1 MVQSQ
6 QSKHRNNVWDLF
18 KVNHEDTDTNEV
30 IDVFIVNFGQI
41 SHIALVFP
49 LLTLNKQMQ
58 AEVYRIYLIIT
69 DTCIQPI
76 SICFNCY
83 DYTELLPLS
92 MCQYPKNSQYGYHKN
107 SFQKKYLVFAKFSS
121 LSYIYLL
128 R

>member
-1 MVQSQ
+1 MIQNQ
-6 QSKHRNNVWDLF
+6 QSKHRNNVWDLL

-69 DTCIQPI
+69 DTSIQPI
-76 SICFNCY
+76 
-83 DYTELLPLS
+83 
-92 MCQYPKNSQYGYHKN
+92 
-107 SFQKKYLVFAKFSS
+107 
-121 LSYIYLL
+121 
-128 R
+128 

>member
-1 MVQSQ
+1 MVQNQ
-6 QSKHRNNVWDLF
+6 QSKHRNNVWDLL

-69 DTCIQPI
+69 DTSIQPI
-76 SICFNCY
+76 
-83 DYTELLPLS
+83 
-92 MCQYPKNSQYGYHKN
+92 
-107 SFQKKYLVFAKFSS
+107 
-121 LSYIYLL
+121 
-128 R
+128 